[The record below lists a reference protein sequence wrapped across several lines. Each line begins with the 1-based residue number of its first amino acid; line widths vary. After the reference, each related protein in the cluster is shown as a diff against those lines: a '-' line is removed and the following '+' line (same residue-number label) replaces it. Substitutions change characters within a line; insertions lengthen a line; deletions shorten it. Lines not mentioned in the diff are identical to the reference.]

1 MIFVTFGSGTIG
13 AMCDEAVTDS
23 APAAFTYVT
32 EAPESMYAS
41 VCTAGSTLTTIAPP
55 TAVPPVDRPPES
67 ARLWKPSGAAALTVT
82 APVELTTAPWSMK
95 ALVRKVSTWTATD
108 AAMLAVFLP
117 PAAAMPQTTKSL
129 SLLSGET
136 ASTVTPLPLT

>member
-1 MIFVTFGSGTIG
+1 MN
-13 AMCDEAVTDS
+13 
-23 APAAFTYVT
+23 
-32 EAPESMYAS
+32 
-41 VCTAGSTLTTIAPP
+41 
-55 TAVPPVDRPPES
+55 
-67 ARLWKPSGAAALTVT
+67 
-82 APVELTTAPWSMK
+82 

-136 ASTVTPLPLT
+136 ASTVTPSPLT